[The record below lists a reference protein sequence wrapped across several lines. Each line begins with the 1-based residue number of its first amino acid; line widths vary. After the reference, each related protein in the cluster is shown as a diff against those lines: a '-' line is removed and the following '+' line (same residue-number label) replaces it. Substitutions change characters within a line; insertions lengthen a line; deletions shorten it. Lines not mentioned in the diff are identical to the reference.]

1 MRRFHSIWLVVCLSW
16 HLGGNAS
23 ADEFKLANGNILR
36 GELASADEDGLVV
49 KLDVG
54 GFSKREPWINFS
66 QETLKELAKNSKV
79 ASLVEPF
86 IELEPEQIKAR
97 EKQKDIVVKP
107 VSNRMERPPTKSG
120 LVAAFITPL
129 GLVILAVLM
138 LANLY
143 AAYEIALFRQQP
155 VALVCGLSIV
165 LPGLV
170 PLIFLCLPTRVE
182 HRHAE
187 AGVEE
192 AVAAEAVGSP
202 AKATSAF
209 AGQGHLPQGG
219 LSLVAAQKQE
229 GGGAQPQMYTR
240 GEFTFNR
247 RFFETKFPGFFRI
260 VPSEAE
266 KDLVI
271 VIKAV
276 RGEYVGKRISRISSN
291 EMHVQLQSGN
301 ASAEVMI
308 PFVEIQSVQIR
319 HKDAKS

>member
-1 MRRFHSIWLVVCLSW
+1 MRRFRSIWLAVCLSW
-16 HLGGNAS
+16 HFGGIAC

-66 QETLKELAKNSKV
+66 QETLKELARNPKV

-86 IELEPEQIKAR
+86 VELEPEQIKAR
-97 EKQKDIVVKP
+97 ERQKEIVVKP
-107 VSNRMERPPTKSG
+107 VPNRMERSPAKPG

-138 LANLY
+138 LANLC
-143 AAYEIALFRQQP
+143 AAYEIALFRRQP
-155 VALVCGLSIV
+155 VALVCGLSIL
-165 LPGLV
+165 LPGLA
-170 PLIFLCLPTRVE
+170 PLIFLCLPTHVE
-182 HRHAE
+182 HGHAE

-192 AVAAEAVGSP
+192 AVAGETVGSP

-209 AGQGHLPQGG
+209 AGKGHLPQTA
-219 LSLVAAQKQE
+219 LSLAAVQKQE
-229 GGGAQPQMYTR
+229 GGGAQPQLYTR
-240 GEFTFNR
+240 AEFTFNR
-247 RFFETKFPGFFRI
+247 RFFETKVPGFFRI

-266 KDLVI
+266 RDLVI